1 MPEVGAYDA
10 KTHLPQLL
18 ERTQKGEHFVITKH
32 GRPVAELIPVTRTDG
47 DTVRRTI
54 TNIRSFRE
62 TLRNEGFEC
71 KDYSG
76 KTKGFA
82 IWLIRDTV
90 TDVVC
95 VG

>member
-1 MPEVGAYDA
+1 MPEIGAYDA

-32 GRPVAELIPVTRTDG
+32 GRPVAELVPVTRTDG

-62 TLRNEGFEC
+62 NLRKRGIRMKGILK
-71 KDYSG
+71 KDER
-76 KTKGFA
+76 
-82 IWLIRDTV
+82 LRDLAYQ
-90 TDVVC
+90 
-95 VG
+95 GHRY

>member
-32 GRPVAELIPVTRTDG
+32 GRPVAELVPVSRTDG

-54 TNIRSFRE
+54 KNIRSFRE
-62 TLRNEGFEC
+62 TLRKRGVQMQGLLK
-71 KDYSG
+71 KDE
-76 KTKGFA
+76 T
-82 IWLIRDTV
+82 LRDLAHQEHRF
-90 TDVVC
+90 
-95 VG
+95 